1 MTMAP
6 GARKFTLTVH
16 VVSSIGWLGAVVTF
30 LALAVVGLASSQPE
44 MVRGAYM
51 AMEVN
56 YVVAVVPFGLV
67 SLVSGIVASLGT
79 RWGLFKH
86 YWVLVKLLVTIPA
99 SFLML
104 VHVQPVSYLAGIAAK
119 TTLASSDFAAL
130 RVQLVAYAVAATLI
144 LLTMTVL
151 SVYKPRGRTRY
162 GRRKQ
167 HERTERPAPRAASPL
182 PTLQARC
189 EVQLGVMLDRAS

>member
-6 GARKFTLTVH
+6 AARKLTLTMH
-16 VVSSIGWLGAVVTF
+16 VVSSIGWIGAVVTF
-30 LALAVVGLASSQPE
+30 LALALVGLTSAQPE
-44 MVRGAYM
+44 MVRGAYL

-56 YVVAVVPFGLV
+56 YDLAIVPFGVV
-67 SLVSGIVASLGT
+67 SLVTGIVASLGT

-104 VHVQPVSYLAGIAAK
+104 VHVQPVNYLASVAAK
-119 TTLASSDFAAL
+119 MTLGSSGLAAL
-130 RVQLVAYAVAATLI
+130 RVQLVAYAVGATLI
-144 LLTMTVL
+144 LLTMTIL

-162 GRRKQ
+162 GR
-167 HERTERPAPRAASPL
+167 AARAVSAVN
-182 PTLQARC
+182 AH
-189 EVQLGVMLDRAS
+189 

>member
-6 GARKFTLTVH
+6 AARKFTLTVH
-16 VVSSIGWLGAVVTF
+16 IVSSIGWLGAVVTF
-30 LALAVVGLASSQPE
+30 LTLAVVGLTSTEPE
-44 MVRGAYM
+44 MVRGAYI

-56 YVVAVVPFGLV
+56 YLFAIVPFGLV

-86 YWVLVKLLVTIPA
+86 YWVLVKLLVTIPTC
-99 SFLML
+99 FLML
-104 VHVQPVSYLAGIAAK
+104 VHVQPVSYLARVAAK
-119 TTLASSDFAAL
+119 APLASSDLAAL
-130 RVQLVAYAVAATLI
+130 RLQLVAYAVAATLI

-162 GRRKQ
+162 GQRKQ
-167 HERTERPAPRAASPL
+167 HSHSTPAAAG
-182 PTLQARC
+182 A
-189 EVQLGVMLDRAS
+189 A